1 MIFLFSYSRN
11 YFRHYLMWIRYQRR
25 EDKKAAMLRRL
36 PQEVDGVTKN
46 DDDVAVRIK
55 LNEAV
60 ISLTVRFFMLIFKN
74 RHFSGDFPSSLQLLS
89 PALRNE
95 GRAIPVRRALRL

>member
-1 MIFLFSYSRN
+1 
-11 YFRHYLMWIRYQRR
+11 
-25 EDKKAAMLRRL
+25 MLRRL

-60 ISLTVRFFMLIFKN
+60 ISLTV
-74 RHFSGDFPSSLQLLS
+74 
-89 PALRNE
+89 
-95 GRAIPVRRALRL
+95 